1 MRTMP
6 PPPGHRSLRPL
17 PWVGWAAFCALST
30 FAALPSPAK
39 AQCLLCED
47 STQIG
52 SGDEALAPLSIQVET
67 SLDFNR
73 LAIANPSGGSVTLDP
88 LTGNRSVSGGLVELG
103 GMALQ
108 GVAVV
113 RGEPGR
119 PVRLQMPE
127 SATLHSSE
135 GGSAE
140 LTDIVADLPRS
151 GARLGPDGTL
161 RFTFGGRLNLNGNAH
176 GDYRGRILLVVDY
189 Q

>member
-1 MRTMP
+1 MVIAP
-6 PPPGHRSLRPL
+6 PSLSRRSARSLPS
-17 PWVGWAAFCALST
+17 VGWAAFCVLSSL
-30 FAALPSPAK
+30 AALPSAGQ

-47 STQIG
+47 STRIG
-52 SGDEALAPLSIQVET
+52 TDDEALAPLSIQVET

-88 LTGNRSVSGGLVELG
+88 FTGNRSVSGGLVELG

-108 GVAVV
+108 GVATV

-119 PVRLQMPE
+119 PIRLQMPQ

-140 LTDIVADLPRS
+140 LTNIVADLPKG